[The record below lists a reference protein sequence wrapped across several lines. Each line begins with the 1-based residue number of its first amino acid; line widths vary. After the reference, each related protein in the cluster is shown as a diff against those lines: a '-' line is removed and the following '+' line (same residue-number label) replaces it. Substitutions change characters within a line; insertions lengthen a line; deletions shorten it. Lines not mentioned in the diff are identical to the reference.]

1 MPRPIWTG
9 AISFGLLNIPVQLMP
24 AERRVDLQFHLL
36 DSRDRKRVRY
46 ERVNSETGEEVPW
59 KEIVKAYEFS
69 KGNYVLLEP
78 EDIARAAPESKESV
92 DIEAF
97 VDPEQIS
104 LRYFDRPYYLVPARK
119 AEKGYVLLRETL
131 REQRKAG
138 LARVVIRTR
147 EYLALVRPEG
157 PALLLLLLRYPQELV
172 DMDEYGFPQGS
183 LRSYKLA
190 PRELQMAKELVTSM
204 SAPWTPDGY
213 RNEFRERLLSVM
225 KARARKGKTATAEPE
240 DTEPPAETVGNVV
253 DFMALLKKSIAEK
266 RRSPAKKAAP
276 ATSSK
281 SRSSKSRSRGRSTGK
296 RSGSGGPR
304 RHSASRS

>member
-59 KEIVKAYEFS
+59 KDVIKAYEFS

-97 VDPEQIS
+97 VDPSQIS
-104 LRYFDRPYYLVPARK
+104 LRFFEKPYYLVPARK

-131 REQRKAG
+131 REQKKAG

-147 EYLALVRPEG
+147 EYLALVLPDG

-172 DMDEYGFPQGS
+172 AADEYNFPEGS

-190 PRELQMAKELVTSM
+190 PRELKMANELVASM
-204 SAPWTPDGY
+204 TAPWSPDGY

-225 KARARKGKTATAEPE
+225 KARARKGRKAVADVEQ
-240 DTEPPAETVGNVV
+240 TEPQMEASGNVV

-266 RRSPAKKAAP
+266 RRSPPRKAAS
-276 ATSSK
+276 TGSK
-281 SRSSKSRSRGRSTGK
+281 SRSGTTRAGSRSKRRRSAN
-296 RSGSGGPR
+296 R
-304 RHSASRS
+304 